1 MSQPT
6 HASLATFRIDLT
18 REAEQRPVLEG
29 VIVPGVISASGV
41 VAGTWTL
48 DRSSGESLVLI
59 TYLSLEAAEAM
70 VENIRGNAENQAAS
84 GLELVSVRILEVA
97 ASG

>member
-1 MSQPT
+1 MGAPT

-18 REAEQRPVLEG
+18 REAEQRPVLDS
-29 VIVPGVISASGV
+29 VIVPGVMGAPGV
-41 VAGTWTL
+41 LSGTWTV

-59 TYLSLEAAEAM
+59 TYSSLQAAEAM
-70 VENIRGNAENQAAS
+70 AENIRGNAENQMAS